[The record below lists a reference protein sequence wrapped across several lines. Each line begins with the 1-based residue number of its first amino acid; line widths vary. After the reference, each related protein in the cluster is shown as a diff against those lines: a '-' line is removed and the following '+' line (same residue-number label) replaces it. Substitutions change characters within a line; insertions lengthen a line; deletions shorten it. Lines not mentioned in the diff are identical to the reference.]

1 VISAEVLVHRPIFEH
16 VVAMASLPFEQPK
29 LMAVAQVNEQFFA
42 ELLERRLNK
51 IEEARLIEPKPRRIL
66 RLNER
71 MGVVDALGVSYL
83 ALFLIELVTIDTED
97 KQSNGR

>member
-1 VISAEVLVHRPIFEH
+1 
-16 VVAMASLPFEQPK
+16 MASLPFEQPK

-71 MGVVDALGVSYL
+71 VGVVDALGISYL